1 MGLLDLIEARRLERE
16 RAIRNEKALNAVKV
30 IASIGVGFTLG
41 ILFAPKSGKKTREDI
56 SNAAKEGLDYLTKNI
71 DNTIEVLKEKRAELK
86 KTISENI
93 EDTKEEINKNT
104 EEVKNK

>member
-41 ILFAPKSGKKTREDI
+41 ILLPQNQVKR
-56 SNAAKEGLDYLTKNI
+56 L
-71 DNTIEVLKEKRAELK
+71 EKIFLMQLK
-86 KTISENI
+86 K
-93 EDTKEEINKNT
+93 D
-104 EEVKNK
+104 

>member
-1 MGLLDLIEARRLERE
+1 MGLISYIEEKRLERE

-93 EDTKEEINKNT
+93 EEINET
-104 EEVKNK
+104 IEEVKNK

>member
-1 MGLLDLIEARRLERE
+1 MGLLDFIEARRLERE
-16 RAIRNEKALNAVKV
+16 RAIRNEKALNAAKV

-93 EDTKEEINKNT
+93 EDTKEEINENI